1 MSQTII
7 PRALPMTS
15 VSRFGRLDRLARDVL
30 SRRLDSIG
38 RGRVTLEDPETRR
51 AFGRL
56 GDLGAT
62 IRIEDPRAYRRMVL
76 GGGLGAAD
84 AWIRG
89 WWSADDLT
97 RLLRIFVRNIA
108 ATDEI
113 ESGLS
118 RLAGVAERMTHV
130 LRRNT
135 RAGSRRN
142 IHAHYDLGNDLFEL
156 FLDPTMTYSC
166 GIFESP
172 SDTMEQ
178 ASVRKLDRVCR
189 KLGLAPGQRV
199 LEIGTGWGS
208 LAMHAAKHYG
218 CHVTTTTVS
227 REQHD
232 LARDRIDA
240 AGLSDLIDLRLVD
253 YRDLDGRYDRV
264 MSIEMIEAVGHDFL
278 GTYFERCGQLLEP
291 DGLMLLQAIT
301 MPDHRYERYRRT
313 VDFIQR
319 YVFPGSCVP
328 SLQAMTTAMAGSGDL
343 RVVHLEDLTPHYA
356 TTLARWRDAFNA
368 NLAAVGDLGY
378 PEEFIRLWNYYLCYC
393 EAGFAERYTGVVQLL
408 LSRPDARPAPIRP
421 AYAEAVT

>member
-1 MSQTII
+1 VSQTII
-7 PRALPMTS
+7 PRALPMS
-15 VSRFGRLDRLARDVL
+15 VPSRFGRLDRLARAAL
-30 SRRLDSIG
+30 GRRLESIG
-38 RGRVTLEDPETRR
+38 RGRLTLEDRETRR

-56 GDLGAT
+56 GELAAT

-89 WWSADDLT
+89 WWTADDLT
-97 RLLRIFVRNIA
+97 TLLRIFVRNL
-108 ATDEI
+108 ATTDDI
-113 ESGLS
+113 ESGGA
-118 RLAGVAERMTHV
+118 RIARAAERVAHT

-166 GIFESP
+166 GIFEAP
-172 SDTMEQ
+172 DDTMEQ

-189 KLGLAPGQRV
+189 KLGLEPGQRV

-208 LAMHAAKHYG
+208 LAMHAARHYG

-232 LARDRIDA
+232 LARERIEA
-240 AGLSDLIDLRLVD
+240 AGLADLIDLRLVD
-253 YRDLDGRYDRV
+253 YRDLEGRYDRV

-278 GTYFERCGQLLEP
+278 PTYFERCGRLLEP

-328 SLQAMTTAMAGSGDL
+328 SLQAMTTAMAGGSDL
-343 RVVHLEDLTPHYA
+343 RIVHLEDLTPHYA
-356 TTLARWRDAFNA
+356 TTLRHWRQTFNER
-368 NLAAVGDLGY
+368 LGAVRDLGY
-378 PEEFIRLWNYYLCYC
+378 SEEFIRLWNYYLCYC
-393 EAGFAERYTGVVQLL
+393 EAGFAERYTGVVQML
-408 LSRPDARPAPIRP
+408 LSRPEARPAPIRP
-421 AYAEAVT
+421 AYAEATS